1 MGIYKLTHKL
11 TLLTL
16 YRCGTKHTKPE
27 SWQTQPRFK
36 RGYQIIDLERERERE
51 RERVLFSIVIVIN
64 QKQMNYHNVVK
75 KQTNY
80 RSPLLRIICSCFFY
94 LHCEKVNIN
103 HLLLHKI
110 QLISSLCLIRF
121 SIWIQHLFF

>member
-1 MGIYKLTHKL
+1 MELSTQNPKVG
-11 TLLTL
+11 
-16 YRCGTKHTKPE
+16 R
-27 SWQTQPRFK
+27 QPRFK
-36 RGYQIIDLERERERE
+36 RDYQIIDLKREKERERERE
-51 RERVLFSIVIVIN
+51 GEGGGVFSIVIVIN